1 MGARRESMVLSLP
14 SVRLV
19 IQGSTRFLATREQLS
34 LIGWMR
40 NSGCRGS
47 STTLSRLM
55 VFGLTVELSSWR

>member
-19 IQGSTRFLATREQLS
+19 IQGSACFLATREQLS

-40 NSGCRGS
+40 NSGCKGS